1 MIENHQQEYPL
12 PDPDMIAFSE
22 DGRIATISLDNGQDG
37 HWSPDFPETLEVAL
51 RTAMKASGVRALILT
66 GEADSVFSHGLAP
79 DVFAVGSKVEA
90 AALARQCAKTFSLL
104 RQFKGV
110 SIAAING
117 DVSDLAL
124 ECAVCCDFRIAAH
137 DAIFSIS
144 PGRYGLTPLAGATQ
158 LLPRLIGEVWAKR
171 LMLCGE
177 RIDAKRAQHV
187 GLVDEVADQESVYPL
202 AIEWA
207 KRTFVHS
214 PDATHA
220 TKQLIEHA
228 RMRPLETGFAAE
240 RDWLSAV
247 LGTPDQLEGVAA
259 VLEKRDARWQGD
271 KS

>member
-1 MIENHQQEYPL
+1 M
-12 PDPDMIAFSE
+12 PDPDMLVFSE
-22 DGRIATISLDNGQDG
+22 GGRIATISLDDSQDG
-37 HWSPDFPETLEVAL
+37 RWSPDFPSALEMAL
-51 RTAMKASGVRALILT
+51 RTAMQTSGVRAMVLT
-66 GEADSVFSHGLAP
+66 GGAGGVFSNGLAP
-79 DVFAVGSKVEA
+79 DVFAGGSKVEV

-104 RQFKGV
+104 RRFKGV

-124 ECAVCCDFRIAAH
+124 ECALCCDFRIATQ
-137 DAIFSIS
+137 DAVFSIA

-177 RIDAKRAQHV
+177 RIDSNRAQQI
-187 GLVDEVADQESVYPL
+187 GLVDEVVEQGAVHTVAVQ
-202 AIEWA
+202 WA
-207 KRTFVHS
+207 RRSFAHS

-240 RDWLSAV
+240 REWLGTV

-259 VLEKRDARWQGD
+259 VLEMRDARWQGD